1 MGTFI
6 LLTNKQIIMNV
17 KNFFIGGIVGGIADF
32 FMGWLIYG
40 NLLKEDRK
48 SVV

>member
-17 KNFFIGGIVGGIADF
+17 KNFFIGGIVGGIADSLWA
-32 FMGWLIYG
+32 GLSTGIC
-40 NLLKEDRK
+40 
-48 SVV
+48 